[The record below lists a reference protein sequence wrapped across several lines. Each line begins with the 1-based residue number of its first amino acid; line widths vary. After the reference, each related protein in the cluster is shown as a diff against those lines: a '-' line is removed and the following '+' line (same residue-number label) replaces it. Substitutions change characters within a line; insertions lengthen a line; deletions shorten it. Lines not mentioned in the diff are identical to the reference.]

1 MDLSDFSP
9 SQRDVVKAGDG
20 PLSVLAG
27 PGSGKTTVLA
37 ARIAYL
43 VEERGISPASI
54 LAITF
59 TTAAAATLRQR
70 VAGVLGAAAHDLT
83 ITTFHALGLRLIK
96 QWSHEL
102 GFGDRVPAVYGRE
115 DARTLLREAATG
127 LGIEVAPERRER
139 EPDPW
144 ALPLAKLAF
153 ALDRYRLGWSPRAG
167 SSWDQEELDED
178 LLRHLRQAYEGLL
191 HERGAVDYPSM
202 LALPLPAFETEPRAL
217 SFVQDAYR
225 FVMVDEFQDT
235 CDSQF
240 HLLRQIV
247 ERHRNLSVVGDPRQ
261 AIFAWR
267 GADPKILLDF
277 PREYPDA
284 QVFSLDEN
292 HRSTGVV
299 VALSNVLAAP
309 LEAGRE
315 SWTSNAPGP
324 RARVYTARDEL
335 DEARFVATET
345 RRLLQAGEIQDAG
358 EVAVLFRTNA
368 QARTI
373 ALSLRA
379 AGLPARVRAD
389 LAAC

>member
-1 MDLSDFSP
+1 
-9 SQRDVVKAGDG
+9 
-20 PLSVLAG
+20 
-27 PGSGKTTVLA
+27 
-37 ARIAYL
+37 
-43 VEERGISPASI
+43 
-54 LAITF
+54 
-59 TTAAAATLRQR
+59 
-70 VAGVLGAAAHDLT
+70 
-83 ITTFHALGLRLIK
+83 
-96 QWSHEL
+96 
-102 GFGDRVPAVYGRE
+102 VYGRE

-202 LALPLPAFETEPRAL
+202 LALPLRAFETEPRAL